1 MVTFGHTI
9 TSLSVSIFLNKLR
22 EYNPISYKLVKYL
35 MAGSGQ
41 RWKKIQLMDGNWMS
55 NKFWSGLCIVLE
67 MRFMKFNEFLYCVY
81 NSIVEMSILSK
92 FFETRHKDNN

>member
-1 MVTFGHTI
+1 
-9 TSLSVSIFLNKLR
+9 
-22 EYNPISYKLVKYL
+22 
-35 MAGSGQ
+35 
-41 RWKKIQLMDGNWMS
+41 MS